1 MKSIIFLYLY
11 LICIESLMVDKY
23 PKFMKNKSIYTFFN
37 DLIKKDM
44 KDPIIFNGKKS
55 PLKMDFCKLVS
66 ELNNIQFKEYR
77 FDSFMTELP
86 YVNNKNSLLYI
97 NDFLVKHGRI
107 LNHYEVNILLNLNKN
122 SNLIVLNT
130 DDINT
135 IPFKDSNIIRHFE
148 IIQFPEINKRE
159 IIQFIYDTITINNYD
174 TDLYNLNWIN
184 YNIEKLDFEKI
195 NILVFELDNLYK
207 KNKDFKLLNDNVNNI
222 IDSLDSLKE
231 IDFSN
236 INFV

>member
-11 LICIESLMVDKY
+11 LICIESLIVDKY

-66 ELNNIQFKEYR
+66 DNIQFKEYR

-107 LNHYEVNILLNLNKN
+107 LNHYEENILLNLNKN

-135 IPFKDSNIIRHFE
+135 IPFKDSNIIRHFQ